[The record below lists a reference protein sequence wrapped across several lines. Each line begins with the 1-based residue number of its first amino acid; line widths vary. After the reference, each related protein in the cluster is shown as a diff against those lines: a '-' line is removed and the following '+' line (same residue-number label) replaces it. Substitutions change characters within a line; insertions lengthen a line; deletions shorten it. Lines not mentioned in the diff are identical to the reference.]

1 MDQAARQALGDG
13 HSSGQEGKIPP
24 LKEFTSRG
32 HDGPQARKQRNKQ
45 KNLSYWKVMTEIK
58 HKDVIASR

>member
-1 MDQAARQALGDG
+1 MDQALGDG

-24 LKEFTSRG
+24 LKEFTSGGG

-45 KNLSYWKVMTEIK
+45 ENLSYWKVL
-58 HKDVIASR
+58 